1 MAATERNET
10 EFLIPAPVLTS
21 SNKLFDFG
29 VIAFSVPEM
38 MELIAVGGLI
48 FLLWQMFFFLPWQ
61 IRLAVAVLVFFA
73 GFLFITQ
80 PINGLP
86 GDMWIRHA
94 FRFYV
99 LDRNRHVVYRRGR
112 NYLKLESLRLIGP
125 DGTVIVEVGGET

>member
-29 VIAFSVPEM
+29 VIAFSLPEM
-38 MELIAVGGLI
+38 VELIAVGDLI
-48 FLLWQMFFFLPWQ
+48 FVLWKTLFFLPWQ
-61 IRLAVAVLVFFA
+61 IRLAVSVLIFFA

-99 LDRNRHVVYRRGR
+99 LTRSRRVVYRRGR
-112 NYLKLESLRLIGP
+112 NYLKLESLRLIGA
-125 DGTVIVEVGGET
+125 DGAVIVDVGGKT